1 MAENNVV
8 NLSVVQLSAADL
20 DLGDNAHFDYV
31 IGDVIAYC
39 ADAAAGCD
47 DVTTEWFHVDP
58 LGGALS
64 ITRTLDRETH
74 SQFRVTVL
82 AVDHGHISQTG
93 STIVDITV
101 DDVNDQQP
109 TFLNSK
115 TGNNNGGG
123 LEMAVAEDATSG
135 ALVGRLTAIDRD
147 ATAPNNLI
155 YYSFR
160 SAAGAKFAVVAET
173 GEVRVN
179 GSLDREVESIYSLTA
194 VVSDARRLSAV
205 QTLTI
210 TILDVNDHSPTFIF
224 PSSLNDTVTMS
235 ALLAP
240 GGLVTRVLALDQDDG
255 RNARLT
261 YRLLHSSHNFNLH
274 PQDGGVY
281 LNFRLDV
288 RLPHAEYRLTVV
300 AEDHGIVSRSSTAQL
315 IIRVNRSFP
324 FPLPAGS
331 RDPDVVQYNVAIV
344 AVGVLTSAALVG
356 VVMLVLVVF
365 ARRRRH
371 AVVGSNSKPTRTG
384 SPLSAVS
391 TNYLQTL
398 PLADITP
405 RSSTVRVKLTFHGG
419 SSFLV
424 ASSRKSGVSA
434 RISRGYY
441 DIEEIAS
448 VKFCL
453 YHLSYL
459 ISSHL
464 TSFHLNSLRS
474 EATQF
479 AVAAT
484 DQNETASHSSL

>member
-1 MAENNVV
+1 
-8 NLSVVQLSAADL
+8 
-20 DLGDNAHFDYV
+20 
-31 IGDVIAYC
+31 
-39 ADAAAGCD
+39 
-47 DVTTEWFHVDP
+47 
-58 LGGALS
+58 
-64 ITRTLDRETH
+64 
-74 SQFRVTVL
+74 
-82 AVDHGHISQTG
+82 
-93 STIVDITV
+93 
-101 DDVNDQQP
+101 
-109 TFLNSK
+109 
-115 TGNNNGGG
+115 
-123 LEMAVAEDATSG
+123 
-135 ALVGRLTAIDRD
+135 
-147 ATAPNNLI
+147 
-155 YYSFR
+155 
-160 SAAGAKFAVVAET
+160 
-173 GEVRVN
+173 
-179 GSLDREVESIYSLTA
+179 
-194 VVSDARRLSAV
+194 
-205 QTLTI
+205 
-210 TILDVNDHSPTFIF
+210 
-224 PSSLNDTVTMS
+224 MS

-315 IIRVNRSFP
+315 VIRVNRSFP

-424 ASSRKSGVSA
+424 A
-434 RISRGYY
+434 
-441 DIEEIAS
+441 
-448 VKFCL
+448 
-453 YHLSYL
+453 LSL
-459 ISSHL
+459 IHI
-464 TSFHLNSLRS
+464 
-474 EATQF
+474 
-479 AVAAT
+479 
-484 DQNETASHSSL
+484 